1 MSEPAS
7 APSSAPAKPENG
19 AKKTRRGHRSRKPA
33 SKKPDNAKETDAAKQ
48 QPGGENTPQNG
59 TNTSESTAN
68 ADSGASNQPQES
80 KKAAKAKSR
89 HRFQKK
95 KTQRRTELDELNE
108 KYKSFQIEPDLFQVL
123 MNPSDPDFPYDIL
136 VLDLDLHVSRH
147 HPNQGNAYI
156 NINNQEIPK
165 GNAINIEN
173 AFNRYQGTL
182 VEKLKQVDLNL
193 EKLIAMPPARTFT
206 IVKPKPKTA
215 ADSARDVKKPASVVE
230 SKKEDSKEDSAGQK
244 PESSATP
251 AAPTPSTK
259 EQKSPESNEKS
270 ASQEK
275 LNNQVADFSLDD
287 VASGSGSSS
296 DSDSDSGSDDDYNP
310 GYAHSSDDED
320 IDLGAPKQDM
330 SKPRREGTELVFTNI
345 VLTNISLCEIV
356 SLNLLMQC
364 GRCKT
369 MHTFNNL
376 QSAEYGKDSKPR
388 AELCS
393 KCDLPL
399 MMAFRKEYLH
409 SMCHTAGYLDVEGG
423 RAADLLPSSYAA
435 MCAQCQQWSPVFK
448 NVDLGAHRMMA
459 CRNCH
464 TKMWITLELFDFVM
478 LSSSTLSAGAKQAQ
492 RSKLPDSAPKQ
503 KLKLTG
509 GVPLERYG
517 TCEHYRKSTRW
528 FRFTCCQRVFPCDKC
543 HDLEMQ
549 HPCEPASRMICGY
562 CSREQKFTMK
572 CVYCEHDYTQRVT
585 KFWEGGSGVRDRK
598 LMSRKDKRKYRRD
611 PAEKQKK
618 EGPHF
623 RGKSKAAPK

>member
-1 MSEPAS
+1 MSES
-7 APSSAPAKPENG
+7 TNAPSSAPPKPQDG
-19 AKKTRRGHRSRKPA
+19 SKKTPRGHRSRKPA
-33 SKKPDNAKETDAAKQ
+33 SKKPGNTKEAVPSDQ
-48 QPGGENTPQNG
+48 QPGANQQPGEENAQSNG
-59 TNTSESTAN
+59 PAASETSEK
-68 ADSGASNQPQES
+68 ASESSSSKPQEI
-80 KKAAKAKSR
+80 KKAAKSRSR
-89 HRFQKK
+89 HKFQKK

-108 KYKSFQIEPDLFQVL
+108 TYKSFQIEPDLFQVL
-123 MNPSDPDFPYDIL
+123 VNPSDPDFPYDIV
-136 VLDLDLHVSRH
+136 VLDVDLHVSRH
-147 HPNQGNAYI
+147 YPNQGNAYI
-156 NINNQEIPK
+156 NVNNQEIPR

-182 VEKLKQVDLNL
+182 VEKLKQVDTNL
-193 EKLIAMPPARTFT
+193 EKLIGMPPAKTFT

-215 ADSARDVKKPASVVE
+215 NDPPKDTKKPIIAVE
-230 SKKEDSKEDSAGQK
+230 NKEKVSEEATDNHSIEGSNPETTSA
-244 PESSATP
+244 AT
-251 AAPTPSTK
+251 AP
-259 EQKSPESNEKS
+259 NEKT
-270 ASQEK
+270 ASDNK
-275 LNNQVADFSLDD
+275 LEDQVADFSLND
-287 VASGSGSSS
+287 VESGSDSGS
-296 DSDSDSGSDDDYNP
+296 DSDSDSGSEDYNP
-310 GYAHSSDDED
+310 EYAHSSDDED
-320 IDLGAPKQDM
+320 IDAGAPKQDM

-409 SMCHTAGYLDVEGG
+409 SMSHSAGYLDIEGG
-423 RAADLLPSSYAA
+423 KAADLLPSSYAA
-435 MCAQCQQWSPVFK
+435 MCGKCQKWSPVFK

-464 TKMWITLELFDFVM
+464 TKMWITLELFDFVT

-492 RSKLPDSAPKQ
+492 RSKLPETAPKQ

-509 GVPLERYG
+509 GMPLEKFG

-543 HDLEMQ
+543 HDLEMR
-549 HPCEPASRMICGY
+549 HACEPASRMICGY

-585 KFWEGGSGVRDRK
+585 KFWEGGTGVRDRK

-623 RGKSKAAPK
+623 QGKSKAAPK